1 MAFRKA
7 EVQELEVNRPPKLS
21 KLLFDICER
30 NGKRRPPVRA
40 RGPLG
45 QNTFPLQLQSLP
57 LAFAFC
63 RFCLIICND
72 RFWGGSLVLLFFH
85 GFTLPSSR
93 HGSHSTPCEI
103 NK

>member
-1 MAFRKA
+1 M
-7 EVQELEVNRPPKLS
+7 NGPPKLG

-30 NGKRRPPVRA
+30 KGERRPPVRTG
-40 RGPLG
+40 GPLG
-45 QNTFPLQLQSLP
+45 QNTFPLQLECLP
-57 LAFAFC
+57 LAFVFC
-63 RFCLIICND
+63 RLGLVVGND

-93 HGSHSTPCEI
+93 HGLILRRVKSI